1 MSIDRRTF
9 IAGAAALGLSACA
22 GGAGGGDSNAKHQLS
37 VFAAASLTEALNEV
51 SPQFGEAEVLLT
63 LGSSGKL
70 RDQIKEGAQADVFIS
85 AVQKQMNDLE
95 ELGLID
101 EASRFDIL
109 ENKVVLVVP
118 EGNPAGIESFED
130 LATHL
135 EAGDILFA
143 MGNQEVPVGAY
154 TLKIFEY
161 FGLSEDDLVA
171 RHLIT
176 YGDNVKAVTAQVSE
190 GTVDAGVIYASD
202 AFSAG
207 LPAIAVATEEMCG
220 RVVYPAAVLADSAQ
234 PDLASSYLRFLCGD
248 AGRAAFGRV
257 GFTPLA

>member
-1 MSIDRRTF
+1 MPSITRRSLLA
-9 IAGAAALGLSACA
+9 AGALLAIPACSTPQGEKA
-22 GGAGGGDSNAKHQLS
+22 QLS

-51 SPQFGEAEVLLT
+51 SPQFEDAEVLLT

-85 AVQKQMNDLE
+85 AAQKQMNDLA

-161 FGLSEDDLVA
+161 FGLSEEDLAA
-171 RHLIT
+171 RGVIT
-176 YGDNVKAVTAQVSE
+176 YGSDVKEVTTFITEA
-190 GTVDAGVIYASD
+190 TADAGVIYASD

-207 LPAIAVATEEMCG
+207 LSAIAVATEEMCG

-234 PDLASSYLRFLCGD
+234 PELASSYLRFLCGD
-248 AGRAAFGRV
+248 AGRAAFERV

>member
-1 MSIDRRTF
+1 MPSITRRSLLA
-9 IAGAAALGLSACA
+9 AGALLAIPACSTPQGEKA
-22 GGAGGGDSNAKHQLS
+22 QLS
-37 VFAAASLTEALNEV
+37 VFAAASLTEALEEV
-51 SPQFGEAEVLLT
+51 SPQFEEAEVLLT
-63 LGSSGKL
+63 LDSSGKL

-85 AVQKQMNDLE
+85 AAQKQMDQLSE
-95 ELGLID
+95 AGLID

-135 EAGDILFA
+135 QAGDILFA
-143 MGNQEVPVGAY
+143 MGNEEVPVGAY
-154 TLKIFEY
+154 TLRILEY

-176 YGDNVKAVTAQVSE
+176 DGDNVKAVTAQVSE
-190 GTVDAGVIYASD
+190 GTVAAGVIYASD
-202 AFSAG
+202 ALSAG
-207 LPAIAVATEEMCG
+207 LPATAAAPEEMCG

-234 PDLASSYLRFLCGD
+234 PELASSYLRFLCGD
-248 AGRAAFGRV
+248 AGRAAFERV

>member
-9 IAGAAALGLSACA
+9 IASAAALGLSACA
-22 GGAGGGDSNAKHQLS
+22 EGAGGGDAAAKPQLS
-37 VFAAASLTEALNEV
+37 VFAAASLTEALQEA
-51 SPQFGEAEVLLT
+51 SPQFDKAEVLLT

-85 AVQKQMNDLE
+85 AAQKQMDQLA

-161 FGLSEDDLVA
+161 FGLSEEDLAA
-171 RHLIT
+171 RGIIT
-176 YGDNVKAVTAQVSE
+176 YGSDVKEVTTFITEA
-190 GTVDAGVIYASD
+190 TADAGVIYRSV

-207 LPAIAVATEEMCG
+207 LAEMDVATEEMCG
-220 RVVYPAAVLADSAQ
+220 KVVYPAAVLADSSR
-234 PDLASSYLRFLCGD
+234 PELAASYLQFLCND
-248 AGRAAFGRV
+248 VGRAAFERV
-257 GFTPLA
+257 GFTPLS

>member
-9 IAGAAALGLSACA
+9 IASAAALGLSACA
-22 GGAGGGDSNAKHQLS
+22 EGAGGGDAAAKPQLS
-37 VFAAASLTEALNEV
+37 VFAAASLTEALQEA
-51 SPQFGEAEVLLT
+51 SPQFDEAEVLLT

-85 AVQKQMNDLE
+85 AAQKQMDQLA

>member
-1 MSIDRRTF
+1 M
-9 IAGAAALGLSACA
+9 
-22 GGAGGGDSNAKHQLS
+22 
-37 VFAAASLTEALNEV
+37 
-51 SPQFGEAEVLLT
+51 
-63 LGSSGKL
+63 
-70 RDQIKEGAQADVFIS
+70 FIS
-85 AVQKQMNDLE
+85 AAQKQMDQLVE
-95 ELGLID
+95 AGLID

-118 EGNPAGIESFED
+118 EGNPAGIESFDD

-143 MGNQEVPVGAY
+143 MGNEEVPVGAY
-154 TLKIFEY
+154 TLSILEHY
-161 FGLSEDDLVA
+161 GLSEDDLVA

-220 RVVYPAAVLADSAQ
+220 RVVYPAAVLAGSAQ
-234 PDLASSYLRFLCGD
+234 PELAASYLRFLCGD
-248 AGRAAFGRV
+248 AGRAAFERV

>member
-1 MSIDRRTF
+1 MTSITRRSLLA
-9 IAGAAALGLSACA
+9 AGALLAIPACSTTP
-22 GGAGGGDSNAKHQLS
+22 GGKPQLS
-37 VFAAASLTEALNEV
+37 VFAAASLTEPLEEV

-63 LGSSGKL
+63 LDSSGKL
-70 RDQIKEGAQADVFIS
+70 RDQIIEGARADVFIS
-85 AVQKQMNDLE
+85 AAQKQMDQLAE
-95 ELGLID
+95 AGLID

-118 EGNPAGIESFED
+118 EGNPAGIESFDD

-143 MGNQEVPVGAY
+143 MGNAEVPVGAY
-154 TLKIFEY
+154 TLRILEHY
-161 FGLSEDDLVA
+161 GISEDDLVA

-207 LPAIAVATEEMCG
+207 LPAVAVATEEMCG
-220 RVVYPAAVLADSAQ
+220 RVVYPAAVLVGSEQ
-234 PDLASSYLRFLCGD
+234 PELAASYLRFLCGD
-248 AGRAAFGRV
+248 AGRAAFERV

>member
-85 AVQKQMNDLE
+85 AAQKQMNDLE

-234 PDLASSYLRFLCGD
+234 PDLASSYLRLLCGD

>member
-1 MSIDRRTF
+1 MPSITRRSLLA
-9 IAGAAALGLSACA
+9 AGTLLAIPACSTPQGEKA
-22 GGAGGGDSNAKHQLS
+22 QLS
-37 VFAAASLTEALNEV
+37 VFAAASLTEALEEV
-51 SPQFGEAEVLLT
+51 SPLFEEAEVLLT
-63 LGSSGKL
+63 LDSSGKL

-85 AVQKQMNDLE
+85 AAQKQMNDLA

-118 EGNPAGIESFED
+118 EGNPAGIESFDD

-135 EAGDILFA
+135 QAGDILFA
-143 MGNQEVPVGAY
+143 MGNEEVPVGAY
-154 TLKIFEY
+154 TLRILEY
-161 FGLSEDDLVA
+161 YGLSEDDLVA

-176 YGDNVKAVTAQVSE
+176 YGDNVKAV
-190 GTVDAGVIYASD
+190 
-202 AFSAG
+202 
-207 LPAIAVATEEMCG
+207 AVATEEMCG

-234 PDLASSYLRFLCGD
+234 PELASSYLRFLCGD
-248 AGRAAFGRV
+248 AGRAAFERV

>member
-1 MSIDRRTF
+1 M
-9 IAGAAALGLSACA
+9 
-22 GGAGGGDSNAKHQLS
+22 
-37 VFAAASLTEALNEV
+37 
-51 SPQFGEAEVLLT
+51 
-63 LGSSGKL
+63 
-70 RDQIKEGAQADVFIS
+70 FIS
-85 AVQKQMNDLE
+85 AAQKQMGQLAE
-95 ELGLID
+95 ASLID

-118 EGNPAGIESFED
+118 EGNPAGIESFDD

-143 MGNQEVPVGAY
+143 MGNEEVPVGTY
-154 TLKIFEY
+154 TLRILEHY
-161 FGLSEDDLVA
+161 GLSEDDLVA

-220 RVVYPAAVLADSAQ
+220 RVVYPAAVLAGSAQ
-234 PDLASSYLRFLCGD
+234 PELAASYLRFLCGD
-248 AGRAAFGRV
+248 AGRAAFERV

>member
-85 AVQKQMNDLE
+85 AAQKQMNDLE

-118 EGNPAGIESFED
+118 EGNPAGIERFED

>member
-1 MSIDRRTF
+1 MPSITRRSLLA
-9 IAGAAALGLSACA
+9 AGALLAIPACTA
-22 GGAGGGDSNAKHQLS
+22 PLEEKPQLS
-37 VFAAASLTEALNEV
+37 VFAAASLTEALEEA
-51 SPQFGEAEVLLT
+51 SPQFEEAEVLLT
-63 LGSSGKL
+63 LDSSGKL

-85 AVQKQMNDLE
+85 AAQKQMGQLAE
-95 ELGLID
+95 ASLID
-101 EASRFDIL
+101 EAGRFDIL

-118 EGNPAGIESFED
+118 EGNPAGIESFDD

-143 MGNQEVPVGAY
+143 MGNEEVPVGTY
-154 TLKIFEY
+154 TLRILEHY
-161 FGLSEDDLVA
+161 GLSEDDLVA

-220 RVVYPAAVLADSAQ
+220 RVVYPAAVLAGSAQ
-234 PDLASSYLRFLCGD
+234 PELAASYLRFLCGD
-248 AGRAAFGRV
+248 AGRAAFERV